1 MKSLC
6 WIQYLLTDE
15 SRIKEEDL
23 VPQVFTKQ
31 LLLVAAFNQKRVNYG
46 SERKGLVKK
55 MSETWIGPFSYHCY
69 RCANYIFV
77 GIYLCAY
84 IPRNKSGWLQLK
96 FFVNTSWQLTG
107 TSKL

>member
-15 SRIKEEDL
+15 SRIKEEDS

-55 MSETWIGPFSYHCY
+55 M
-69 RCANYIFV
+69 
-77 GIYLCAY
+77 
-84 IPRNKSGWLQLK
+84 LK
-96 FFVNTSWQLTG
+96 LGLALSVITVIDALITSL
-107 TSKL
+107 